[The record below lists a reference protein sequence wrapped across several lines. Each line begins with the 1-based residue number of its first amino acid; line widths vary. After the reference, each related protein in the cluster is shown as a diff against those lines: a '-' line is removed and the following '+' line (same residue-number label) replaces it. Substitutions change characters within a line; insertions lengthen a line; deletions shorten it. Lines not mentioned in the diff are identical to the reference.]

1 MNGKEITPIEITD
14 TEKMTGFY
22 HFVASK
28 DEIKAFRAAAGKK
41 APEYMRQA
49 MRQITRQLTEP
60 EEQEA
65 S

>member
-1 MNGKEITPIEITD
+1 MQSIEIKPIEIKNSESFD
-14 TEKMTGFY
+14 GLY
-22 HFVASK
+22 HFK
-28 DEIKAFRAAAGKK
+28 TRKNEIKAFKDAAGKK

-60 EEQEA
+60 EAQA